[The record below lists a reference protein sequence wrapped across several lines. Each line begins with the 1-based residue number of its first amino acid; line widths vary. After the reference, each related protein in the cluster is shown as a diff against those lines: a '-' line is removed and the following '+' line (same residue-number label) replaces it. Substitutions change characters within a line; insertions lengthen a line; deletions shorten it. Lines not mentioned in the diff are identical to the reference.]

1 MSDKLPNFPADSLE
15 AIIHADPGGRGV
27 AAYRHEG
34 RFLGAG
40 DLRRAVES
48 LALARSVGIVTG
60 FCIATAEP
68 PAAETDGPPGALVL
82 ARVLLDLGVDVTL
95 LSDAYGLPLLE
106 AGCRQLKIPLHH
118 LLAIPFE
125 SDDLQSVARQSNS
138 REHSPNTLAWIDY
151 LLANRARDW
160 SHLIAIERVG
170 PSHTHDAIEP
180 RERDA
185 CHNMR
190 GVDITPYTAKSH
202 LLFEIIR
209 ELNLPITAI
218 GIADGGNEIGM
229 GKIPWEVLCDA
240 IGVGPG
246 AITAC
251 RIATDLLIVAGVSNW
266 GGYALAAA
274 LARWHDRASL
284 LDAIS
289 VEQLRALIVA
299 LVDEAGAVDG
309 VTRQRVASVDGL
321 GLDVCLDVW
330 RQLVTVCQASDP
342 D

>member
-1 MSDKLPNFPADSLE
+1 
-15 AIIHADPGGRGV
+15 RGV

-34 RFLGAG
+34 QFLAAG
-40 DLRRAVES
+40 DLQRAVES
-48 LALARSVGIVTG
+48 LVAARSVGIVTG

-95 LSDAYGLPLLE
+95 LSDAYGFPLLE
-106 AGCRQLKIPLHH
+106 AGCRQLDIPTHH

-125 SDDLQSVARQSNS
+125 SNDLTDVARQSNA
-138 REHSPNTLAWIDY
+138 RDHSPHTLAWIDE

-170 PSHTHDAIEP
+170 PSHTHDAIAQP
-180 RERDA
+180 DRDV

-190 GVDITPYTAKSH
+190 GVNITAHTAKAH
-202 LLFEIIR
+202 LLFEAIR
-209 ELNLPITAI
+209 ERNLPITTI

-229 GKIPWEVLCDA
+229 GKIPWQVLCDA

-274 LARWHDRASL
+274 VARWHDRL
-284 LDAIS
+284 EILDALS
-289 VEQLRALIVA
+289 VETLRALIVA
-299 LVDEAGAVDG
+299 LVEEAGAVDG
-309 VTRQRVASVDGL
+309 VTRQRIASVDGL
-321 GLDVCLDVW
+321 GLDVCLDIW
-330 RQLVTVCQASDP
+330 RQLLAACRS
-342 D
+342 